1 MSEIPALIPLRE
13 LGLTQLAHAQVGLG
27 RDNRRLRAACQKHGI
42 SKNEVLRSTDIELL
56 LERSSRLEN
65 A

>member
-13 LGLTQLAHAQVGLG
+13 LGLG